1 MRARRILGLDAFFR
15 DTLMDRKHTA
25 LWIAALA
32 LFATLGMAADDSQA
46 ERESRRIEVEARR
59 QQEMA
64 RRDMA
69 ERERSQAEALRAQE
83 EAIRRL
89 EATRGRI
96 ADTTQQI
103 AQESV
108 DQARST
114 YPYRTASPQLPP
126 RAAAGGIDPGSRAD
140 IQRYDDPLGG
150 MSLAPLSE
158 RLGSYFGT
166 QEGVLVV
173 RAGTDAPFGLQDGD
187 VILSVDGRTPINE
200 QHAVGIFR
208 SYRPGEKVKL
218 RIQRDRRAINLD
230 TRAPGKSGE

>member
-1 MRARRILGLDAFFR
+1 
-15 DTLMDRKHTA
+15 MDRKHTA
-25 LWIAALA
+25 LWIPALA
-32 LFATLGMAADDSQA
+32 LFATLGIAADDSQA
-46 ERESRRIEVEARR
+46 ERESRRIEGEARR

-83 EAIRRL
+83 AAIRRL

-96 ADTTQQI
+96 AENTQQI

-108 DQARST
+108 DQARNA
-114 YPYRTASPQLPP
+114 YPYNIASPQLRPP
-126 RAAAGGIDPGSRAD
+126 APAGGIDPAARAD
-140 IQRYDDPLGG
+140 VLRYDDPLSG
-150 MSLAPLSE
+150 MSLAPVSE

-166 QEGVLVV
+166 QAGVLVV
-173 RAGTDAPFGLQDGD
+173 RAGVDAPFGLQDGD
-187 VILSVDGRTPINE
+187 VILSVDGRTPINDE
-200 QHAVGIFR
+200 HAVGIFR

-230 TRAPGKSGE
+230 TRAPGTTSD